1 MTVQRYLFPAIQ
13 HWNNLQCSDVS
24 IRVMSKTIVFLLKST
39 KDFFTIGTTHRQMWS
54 LSLWHLTSSWQQSH
68 SKFHEHIPKGFQ
80 IWLQQHVLEISF
92 LEKRFHIYIFLLV
105 IFSNN
110 CPNSEEKKQW
120 GSKTLR
126 EKKRHSFCF
135 DLIYLHKHH
144 HVWNRYIY
152 FPETY
157 EKRSLAFL
165 FLQHFQFM
173 QNKISIPHLSSE
185 RQFNFNSCRRDI
197 FWCLHLQKVGSW
209 RLLVLEDDSSCAWIE
224 KFYFFLLERK
234 R

>member
-1 MTVQRYLFPAIQ
+1 MIIKPSTSHILLTAISLKNPWTHTQRVPDLAPAACP
-13 HWNNLQCSDVS
+13 WNL
-24 IRVMSKTIVFLLKST
+24 IFR
-39 KDFFTIGTTHRQMWS
+39 KDFTSTYFCLSFSATTAQIQRKKNNEV
-54 LSLWHLTSSWQQSH
+54 LKLW
-68 SKFHEHIPKGFQ
+68 
-80 IWLQQHVLEISF
+80 
-92 LEKRFHIYIFLLV
+92 
-105 IFSNN
+105 
-110 CPNSEEKKQW
+110 KK
-120 GSKTLR
+120 
-126 EKKRHSFCF
+126 KKRHSFCF

-173 QNKISIPHLSSE
+173 QNKISIPHLSLE
-185 RQFNFNSCRRDI
+185 RQFNFNSCRREI
-197 FWCLHLQKVGSW
+197 FCCLHLQKVGSW

>member
-13 HWNNLQCSDVS
+13 HRNNLQCSDVS

-68 SKFHEHIPKGFQ
+68 SKIHEHIPKGFQ

-126 EKKRHSFCF
+126 EKKDIPFVLISYTCTNTIMYGTVIYIFQKPMRKGPLLFCF
-135 DLIYLHKHH
+135 SSIFNLCRI
-144 HVWNRYIY
+144 R
-152 FPETY
+152 
-157 EKRSLAFL
+157 LAS
-165 FLQHFQFM
+165 H
-173 QNKISIPHLSSE
+173 IS
-185 RQFNFNSCRRDI
+185 
-197 FWCLHLQKVGSW
+197 LQKGNSI
-209 RLLVLEDDSSCAWIE
+209 LTLVEEIFFDVYICRKWDPEGFSCWKMTAAVPG
-224 KFYFFLLERK
+224 
-234 R
+234 